1 MASERKSITQS
12 FVNKL
17 GATDGKDVFIRDS
30 KLSGFAVRVNPRGVV
45 TFIIEGRI
53 KRGPSRRLTIGKRDV
68 LSLAKARDLAKHPL
82 SLMAQGIDPR
92 QHRLEQEAAQQKAD
106 AHREALDR
114 TLSDVWQQSIKIR
127 TLRPKTERDYRY
139 VMNSYLSD
147 WLPLPI
153 RSITRQMVEQRFFE
167 LRDEIGLATASKV
180 MRYLS
185 AIFNLAMA
193 DDTDGEPLL
202 TSNPTA
208 ILKQKR
214 IKRAVPKRET
224 YLNESQISTIL
235 HYADT
240 EGTWPTKELFE
251 KYTKNA
257 PSDQGVNYILL
268 LLFTGMR
275 KTEALK
281 LRWADVD
288 MVKKVF
294 TTRDTKNH
302 SHQSIPMSDYVQRL
316 FTSQKAIAGNSL
328 FVFPSAKSKSGHMT
342 DPKIQ
347 VANII
352 KATGVDFM
360 LHDLRRTFAT
370 HALKQGM
377 DLYGIGRALN
387 HRTQGGITAQYINLD
402 ATIETLRPVFD
413 AVARGY
419 LEYLD
424 PTLSFEIY
432 NPEAAGQRDQEQAQ
446 HLKDTADQGTSTSF

>member
-251 KYTKNA
+251 KYTKC
-257 PSDQGVNYILL
+257 
-268 LLFTGMR
+268 TGM
-275 KTEALK
+275 
-281 LRWADVD
+281 
-288 MVKKVF
+288 
-294 TTRDTKNH
+294 
-302 SHQSIPMSDYVQRL
+302 P
-316 FTSQKAIAGNSL
+316 
-328 FVFPSAKSKSGHMT
+328 
-342 DPKIQ
+342 
-347 VANII
+347 
-352 KATGVDFM
+352 
-360 LHDLRRTFAT
+360 
-370 HALKQGM
+370 
-377 DLYGIGRALN
+377 
-387 HRTQGGITAQYINLD
+387 NL
-402 ATIETLRPVFD
+402 
-413 AVARGY
+413 
-419 LEYLD
+419 
-424 PTLSFEIY
+424 
-432 NPEAAGQRDQEQAQ
+432 
-446 HLKDTADQGTSTSF
+446 